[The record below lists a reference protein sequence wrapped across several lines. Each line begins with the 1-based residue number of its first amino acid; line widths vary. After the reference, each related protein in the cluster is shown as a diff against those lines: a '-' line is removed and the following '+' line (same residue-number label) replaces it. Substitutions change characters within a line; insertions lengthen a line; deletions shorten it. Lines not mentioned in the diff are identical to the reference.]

1 MTQFT
6 LPPETMLKRD
16 ETARALRASGYPVAA
31 ATLARKACRGG
42 GPPFAI
48 FGRNAMYRWG
58 DALAWA
64 KGRCAWHR
72 DVAA

>member
-1 MTQFT
+1 MGAFQ

-16 ETARALRASGYPVAA
+16 ETARALRASGYPMAA
-31 ATLARKACRGG
+31 ATLARKACVGG

-58 DALAWA
+58 DVLAWVH
-64 KGRCAWHR
+64 GRLIRHQ
-72 DVAA
+72 DAA